1 MSAETHPPP
10 PSPSRGPALPASPTP
25 ISERALA
32 PDLARGLMLLLIAL
46 AHVPWFL
53 WTSEVGSTLLHPAD
67 GSLVDRIAQAVTI
80 VAVDGRAWTLFGF
93 LFAYGIGQLS
103 ARRIAAGSSG
113 RDVGRLLRR
122 RHWWLLAFGLVHA
135 ALLWQGDIL
144 VTYGLLGLLLVP
156 LFLHRTDRTL
166 MVWIGVLLGIAAL
179 GNVLVAALSQ
189 LVPAP
194 AGAMGMQQQA
204 IAEPSYLTS
213 MVLRLALWAPSPFSS
228 LFGLVMPAAFLL
240 GILAARHRVLEE
252 PSRHLPLL
260 RWTATL
266 GLAFGW
272 GAGTVQALIHLGVLV
287 VPNPSAFVSL
297 HLYTGIFAGLGYAA
311 LFGLLAHRVSVRG
324 GTPPLPVRALVAL
337 GRRSLSGYLAQSL
350 VFGPVLAA
358 WGLGLGAYLSSWSA
372 VLIGVGVWSA
382 TVVVAYRMD
391 LAGMRGPAE
400 VLLRRL
406 TYRRTWTGRRVS
418 GEQC

>member
-1 MSAETHPPP
+1 
-10 PSPSRGPALPASPTP
+10 
-25 ISERALA
+25 
-32 PDLARGLMLLLIAL
+32 
-46 AHVPWFL
+46 
-53 WTSEVGSTLLHPAD
+53 
-67 GSLVDRIAQAVTI
+67 
-80 VAVDGRAWTLFGF
+80 
-93 LFAYGIGQLS
+93 
-103 ARRIAAGSSG
+103 
-113 RDVGRLLRR
+113 
-122 RHWWLLAFGLVHA
+122 
-135 ALLWQGDIL
+135 
-144 VTYGLLGLLLVP
+144 
-156 LFLHRTDRTL
+156 
-166 MVWIGVLLGIAAL
+166 
-179 GNVLVAALSQ
+179 
-189 LVPAP
+189 
-194 AGAMGMQQQA
+194 
-204 IAEPSYLTS
+204 
-213 MVLRLALWAPSPFSS
+213 
-228 LFGLVMPAAFLL
+228 MPAAFLL

-372 VLIGVGVWSA
+372 VLIGVGVGSA